1 MQGPRFGMIRIIGN
15 SSTDSVARVSCDV
28 SHERTDGVHCFEAI
42 ARTCNAL
49 KVADRGG
56 AHCQLGVVA
65 TVDSTR
71 LEMAVLRKLCLW
83 KINKWFWY

>member
-1 MQGPRFGMIRIIGN
+1 MLEIRSQKA
-15 SSTDSVARVSCDV
+15 SSYLAKKHQRSKADAP
-28 SHERTDGVHCFEAI
+28 
-42 ARTCNAL
+42 

-65 TVDSTR
+65 TVESTR
-71 LEMAVLRKLCLW
+71 LEMALPRKLCLW